1 MRFVPKL
8 PKAPRAPGSKTIKST
23 SKAKGGRGGGGGG
36 GRMRTGRN
44 DSMCA
49 VMVCLWRYLCVC
61 VVYRESALVAAT
73 IFSDRSDG
81 AGGRFSRSDTV
92 R

>member
-1 MRFVPKL
+1 MPKL
-8 PKAPRAPGSKTIKST
+8 PKAPRAPGSKTIKSAG
-23 SKAKGGRGGGGGG
+23 KAKGGGSGSGS

-49 VMVCLWRYLCVC
+49 VMVCLWRHLCVC
-61 VVYRESALVAAT
+61 VVYQESALVATT

-81 AGGRFSRSDTV
+81 TGGRFSRSDMA